1 MRKMRLFPLLMAAA
15 IAMSAASGC
24 SAGNGGGCNFSY
36 RIQIK
41 ATSNPYNSLN
51 PLTWSES
58 P

>member
-1 MRKMRLFPLLMAAA
+1 MKMKEVETRTGLDRKNIRYY
-15 IAMSAASGC
+15 
-24 SAGNGGGCNFSY
+24 CNFSY